1 MLVFAYDGSLNGD
14 WVAHYAVRFAVHT
27 PERRLLLVH
36 VHPDAAPPSP
46 RLRERIA
53 RIAAEC
59 RRVDVEIE
67 ARYVTGSEDAVT
79 ARLLE
84 AVPPGATLVAGA
96 RARPR
101 RQTFLAGTVSARLL
115 ASARFPVV
123 AIRVAQPGL
132 LGQPGRVL
140 LPLSHP
146 ERDARDAVP
155 LLRLLGADLHRLH
168 VLHVS
173 EVSRLRHRFFLSSG
187 SSERLSIEGRALTAR
202 AEAALRAGLEPLRF
216 ELDASVVVSDDTA
229 REIRMH
235 AGKDRSRLVL
245 LGASERASR
254 LAYRSTVERVLR
266 EAPCDVAVH
275 GGAP

>member
-36 VHPDAAPPSP
+36 VHSDAAPPSP

-59 RRVDVEIE
+59 RRVDVAMET
-67 ARYVTGSEDAVT
+67 RLLTGGEDAVT

-101 RQTFLAGTVSARLL
+101 RLTFLAGTVSARLL
-115 ASARFPVV
+115 ASARFAVV

-140 LPLSHP
+140 LPLSQP
-146 ERDARDAVP
+146 ERDARAAVP
-155 LLRLLGADLHRLH
+155 FLRLLGADLHRLH

-173 EVSRLRHRFFLSSG
+173 EVSHLHHRFLSSG
-187 SSERLSIEGRALTAR
+187 SSERLSIEGRAVTTR
-202 AEAALRAGLEPLRF
+202 AEAVLQAGLEPLRF

-245 LGASERASR
+245 LGASEHASR
-254 LAYRSTVERVLR
+254 LAYRSTIERVLR